1 MCMVYSTKASTLSWF
16 VAVVLAGTAVGL
28 ADCVYRP
35 LSRLSRLRDQVGS
48 PARQAHCPA
57 TLLDD
62 QPCGPWQQDY
72 AALHAEIIAGKS
84 CNCLAVI
91 AAHLQARI
99 CSCSKCVNNVVTD
112 ICPTSL
118 ETLVSTHRAHVKQRL
133 HRPCPDTQVRSRD
146 YLLQWP

>member
-1 MCMVYSTKASTLSWF
+1 MRQRHADLNGLFKESINAELVNGGG
-16 VAVVLAGTAVGL
+16 AGRTAVGL

-35 LSRLSRLRDQVGS
+35 LSRLSRLRDQAES

-84 CNCLAVI
+84 CKCVAI
-91 AAHLQARI
+91 SQARI
-99 CSCSKCVNNVVTD
+99 CSCSKFCQQCCHQHLPNEHGN
-112 ICPTSL
+112 
-118 ETLVSTHRAHVKQRL
+118 TLYAHVKQRL
-133 HRPCPDTQVRSRD
+133 HRPCSDTQVRTGKF
-146 YLLQWP
+146 L